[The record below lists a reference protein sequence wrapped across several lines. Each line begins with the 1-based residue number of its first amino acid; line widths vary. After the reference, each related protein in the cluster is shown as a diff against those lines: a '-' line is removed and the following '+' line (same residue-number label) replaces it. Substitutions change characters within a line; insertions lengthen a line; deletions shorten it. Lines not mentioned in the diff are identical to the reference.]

1 MGIMG
6 AMNLLLLLA
15 QQTQPGAT
23 PSGGGGGG
31 DVTLM
36 VAVILLIAALGIF
49 VVEVMVPSGGVLGML
64 SACCLVVGV
73 VMLCLVNL
81 TWGLV
86 VAVVALIALPFAIGG
101 GLRIWPDTPIGRW
114 LTMSEQ
120 QKAHFDSQKETAPD
134 PRVGVEGVAIT
145 DLRPIGSCMIN
156 GKREEC
162 SAAQGLI
169 EKGAK
174 VRVVA
179 VDGMQLRVE
188 AVEG

>member
-1 MGIMG
+1 
-6 AMNLLLLLA
+6 MNLLLLLA
-15 QQTQPGAT
+15 QQTQQGAST
-23 PSGGGGGG
+23 SAASGGGGG
-31 DVTLM
+31 DITLM
-36 VAVILLIAALGIF
+36 VAVILMIAAIGIF

-86 VAVVALIALPFAIGG
+86 VALVALIALPFAIGG

-120 QKAHFDSQKETAPD
+120 QKAHFDSQKEAAAD